1 VTEQSRTDSE
11 WRFKTAF
18 FEAQVRSSNDGLLV
32 VDAHG
37 KKLLQNQRLTD
48 LWKIP
53 QDIADDLDDAVQV
66 RYVTGR
72 TKNPQQFVDKVVHLY
87 AHPNESSHDEI
98 ETVDGAILDRHS
110 YPIVGADGTYYGRI
124 WSFRDITERK
134 HMEDRLRDAEKMEAV
149 GRLAAGVAHDFNN
162 LLGIIRGQGEL
173 LAREVAASPKALHR
187 LEQIGRATDRAA
199 LLTKQLLAFGRKQV
213 LRPQRMDLNV
223 VVSGVEPMLRSL
235 LGESIRVV
243 IAPAAGPVVVRA
255 DSGQIEHV
263 IMSLAM
269 NSRDAMPKG
278 GEFALGVGGV
288 EITAADASRLPDVPP
303 GRYAMLTVSD
313 LGAGMDAETRG
324 HLFEPFFTTKPMGDG
339 AGLGLAA
346 IHGIIRQS
354 NGSIE
359 VETAPGHGTTFRIYL
374 PWLDSEAAAPPRP
387 PVASGTGGRETI
399 LLVEDEPS
407 LRELNTEV
415 LGDMGYEVLTADSAA
430 RALEVAASR
439 EGKIDLLLTDVVMPG
454 QSGTDLAQ
462 TLLAIRPATRILYMS
477 GYGGHDLVQR
487 GLDDSAGFIEKP
499 FTSAALAQKI
509 REALGVRS

>member
-1 VTEQSRTDSE
+1 MTAQSPTDSE
-11 WRFKTAF
+11 WRFKTALLD
-18 FEAQVRSSNDGLLV
+18 AHVNCSNDGILV
-32 VDAHG
+32 VDGHG
-37 KKLLQNQRLTD
+37 KKVLQNQRLAD

-53 QDIADDLDDAVQV
+53 QEIADDVRDEVQI
-66 RYVTGR
+66 RYVTSR
-72 TKNPQQFVDKVVHLY
+72 TKNPQQFIDKVVFLY

-98 ETVDGAILDRHS
+98 ELVDGTLLDRYS
-110 YPIVGADGTYYGRI
+110 YPIVGADGTYFGRI

-134 HMEDRLRDAEKMEAV
+134 RVEDRLREAQKMEAV
-149 GRLAAGVAHDFNN
+149 GRLAGGIAHDFNN

-187 LEQIGRATDRAA
+187 LDQIGRATDRAA

-213 LRPQRMDLNV
+213 LRPQRLDLNA
-223 VVSGVEPMLRSL
+223 VVSVVEPMLRSL
-235 LGESIRVV
+235 LGESIHVV

-255 DSGQIEHV
+255 DSGQLEHV

-278 GEFALGVGGV
+278 GELALGVGSV

-313 LGAGMDAETRG
+313 SGGGMDVETHG
-324 HLFEPFFTTKPMGDG
+324 HLFEPFFTTKPTSEG

-359 VETAPGHGTTFRIYL
+359 VESAPGHGTTFKIYL
-374 PWLDSEAAAPPRP
+374 PGLESEAVAPPRP
-387 PVASGTGGRETI
+387 RVASATGGRATI

-415 LGDMGYEVLTADSAA
+415 LGGLGYEVLAADSAA
-430 RALEVAASR
+430 RALEMAASR
-439 EGKIDLLLTDVVMPG
+439 EGTIDLLLTDVVMPG

-462 TLLAIRPATRILYMS
+462 TLLATRPTTRILYMS

-487 GLDDSAGFIEKP
+487 GLDETAGFIEKP
-499 FTSAALAQKI
+499 FTSAALAQKV
-509 REALGVRS
+509 REALGPL